1 SHSILFLLAPRGR
14 IDPMIPF
21 LFLFLSFLSL
31 SYQQQ
36 PWNNW
41 NPFAQWAQPANNF
54 QSGQQQFNGGN
65 PEERRRASAIA
76 IYGIPG
82 QRNANQKLRTCCRQL
97 KSADIECRRKYCDFD
112 AISSNQVLQYLAQ
125 CVSKGPTVGQMW
137 DCASSRA
144 DHRECCS
151 RQGVIPACMAYCETT
166 KGVPT
171 DYLKYAVCIGQFD
184 KIRLCFREHL
194 ETHPNINGES

>member
-1 SHSILFLLAPRGR
+1 MDSTRLNSMRYPSSFTSHHVICSSQPSSILANYFQNG
-14 IDPMIPF
+14 
-21 LFLFLSFLSL
+21 
-31 SYQQQ
+31 QQ
-36 PWNNW
+36 
-41 NPFAQWAQPANNF
+41 
-54 QSGQQQFNGGN
+54 QQQFNGGGSVA
-65 PEERRRASAIA
+65 ERRRASAIE

-97 KSADIECRRKYCDFD
+97 KSADVECRRKYCDFD
-112 AISSNQVLQYLAQ
+112 AIASNQVLQYLGQ

-144 DHRECCS
+144 DHRQCCA

-166 KGVPT
+166 NGVPT

-184 KIRLCFREHL
+184 KIRLCFREYL
-194 ETHPNINGES
+194 DTHPNIKGDS